1 MYTMRI
7 VNGLRQLRQSKFMKD
22 SMIVGLFSG
31 LLGAVAIELVNT
43 LLGKK
48 LFFGKAASS
57 MVVNSV
63 RSNRLKN
70 IMFGEIMHL
79 TVGAGI
85 GSIITIIIE
94 KTGKDFVMIKG
105 TFISL
110 LAWIGLHNIGR
121 RMDLFNIKPRSTRN
135 HYFSLIQHLGYGICT
150 SALIKYLTN
159 PVTFRQA
166 SITKSKT
173 QIPYDQ
179 FFWPPEPEPTMIE
192 NVLH

>member
-1 MYTMRI
+1 MYSKRI
-7 VNGLRQLRQSKFMKD
+7 ANGLHQLKQSNSMKD

-31 LLGAVAIELVNT
+31 LLGAVIMELFNV
-43 LLGKK
+43 LFGKK
-48 LFFGKAASS
+48 LFFGKTASS
-57 MVVNSV
+57 MIVNSV

-85 GSIITIIIE
+85 GSIITILLE
-94 KTGKDFVMIKG
+94 KTGKNFAVIKG

-110 LAWIGLHNIGR
+110 LAWIGLHNIGHR
-121 RMDLFNIKPRSTRN
+121 IDLFNIKPRSTRN
-135 HYFSLIQHLGYGICT
+135 HYFSLIQHLVYGICT

-166 SITKSKT
+166 SITKSRT
-173 QIPYDQ
+173 QVPYDQ
-179 FFWPPEPEPTMIE
+179 FFWPPEPEPMMIE

>member
-1 MYTMRI
+1 MYSNRI
-7 VNGLRQLRQSKFMKD
+7 VNLLHQLKQSNSMKD

-31 LLGAVAIELVNT
+31 LLGAVIMELLNV
-43 LLGKK
+43 LFGRK
-48 LFFGKAASS
+48 LFFGKTASS
-57 MVVNSV
+57 MIVNSV

-85 GSIITIIIE
+85 GSIITMLLE
-94 KTGKDFVMIKG
+94 KTGKNFVVIKG

-110 LAWIGLHNIGR
+110 LAWIGLHNIGH
-121 RMDLFNIKPRSTRN
+121 RMDLFSVKPRATKN

-159 PVTFRQA
+159 SVTFRQA

-173 QIPYDQ
+173 DVPYDQ
-179 FFWPPEPEPTMIE
+179 SFWPPAPEPTMTE